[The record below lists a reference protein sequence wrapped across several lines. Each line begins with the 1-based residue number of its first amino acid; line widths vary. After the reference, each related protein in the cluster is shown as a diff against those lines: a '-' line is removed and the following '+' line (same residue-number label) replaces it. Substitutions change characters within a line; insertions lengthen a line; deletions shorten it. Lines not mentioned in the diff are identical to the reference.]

1 MNNRNQRTGLL
12 LWKINERQQGEKT
25 IESEW
30 SDMPAFLSNLTKFYG
45 TGEKNEAGQNLEEFL
60 ELYDPRKYETPSN
73 TTDAVIFA
81 YEGEKCDSID
91 GLKVLLVKRSN
102 HPSIGYWALPGGF
115 ANMRENLDETARR
128 ELEEETGVKGLV
140 MEQLATYGDYDRDPR
155 TRVITTAY
163 MAVVPENAVKVQAGD
178 DAADAVWC
186 EVSLE
191 GIVEDRDYFSENCE
205 ENNQALE
212 KIHHYRLHIKNESR
226 GLDTEAKV
234 VQTIRGNLV
243 REEHFQ
249 VEKTGEIAVD
259 HSAII
264 VQALL
269 TLKKR
274 L

>member
-1 MNNRNQRTGLL
+1 
-12 LWKINERQQGEKT
+12 
-25 IESEW
+25 
-30 SDMPAFLSNLTKFYG
+30 MPAFLDDLTKFYG
-45 TGEKNEAGQNLEEFL
+45 TGEENEAGQNLEEFL

-115 ANMRENLDETARR
+115 TNMRENLDETARR
-128 ELEEETGVKGLV
+128 ELEEETGVEGLV

-178 DAADAVWC
+178 DAADAAWC
-186 EVSLE
+186 EVRIKEMQSH
-191 GIVEDRDYFSENCE
+191 RY
-205 ENNQALE
+205 
-212 KIHHYRLHIKNESR
+212 KLHVKNVSKS
-226 GLDTEAKV
+226 LDTEAEV
-234 VQTIRGNLV
+234 VHTIRGDLV
-243 REEHFQ
+243 REEHFR
-249 VEKTGEIAVD
+249 VEKSGKIAVD

-269 TLKKR
+269 KLKKR

>member
-1 MNNRNQRTGLL
+1 MT
-12 LWKINERQQGEKT
+12 
-25 IESEW
+25 
-30 SDMPAFLSNLTKFYG
+30 AFLNDLSKFYG
-45 TGEKNEAGQNLEEFL
+45 TGEKNAAGQNLEEFL

-81 YEGEKCDSID
+81 YEGEACKSVE
-91 GLKVLLVKRSN
+91 GLKILLVKRSN

-186 EVSLE
+186 EVNLSKISEEGRDNCLKYCGGSETDLE
-191 GIVEDRDYFSENCE
+191 TQMESHRYKLHVEN
-205 ENNQALE
+205 
-212 KIHHYRLHIKNESR
+212 KSR
-226 GLDTEAKV
+226 GLDTEAEV
-234 VQTIRGNLV
+234 MQTIRGNLV

-249 VEKTGEIAVD
+249 VEKAGEIAVD

-269 TLKKR
+269 KLKKR

>member
-1 MNNRNQRTGLL
+1 MT
-12 LWKINERQQGEKT
+12 
-25 IESEW
+25 
-30 SDMPAFLSNLTKFYG
+30 AFLNDFSKFYG

-81 YEGEKCDSID
+81 YEGESCDSID

-140 MEQLATYGDYDRDPR
+140 MEQIATYGDYDRDPR

-163 MAVVPENAVKVQAGD
+163 MAVVPENAVKVQ
-178 DAADAVWC
+178 
-186 EVSLE
+186 
-191 GIVEDRDYFSENCE
+191 
-205 ENNQALE
+205 
-212 KIHHYRLHIKNESR
+212 
-226 GLDTEAKV
+226 
-234 VQTIRGNLV
+234 TIRGDLV

-249 VEKTGEIAVD
+249 VEKAGEIAVD

>member
-1 MNNRNQRTGLL
+1 MT
-12 LWKINERQQGEKT
+12 
-25 IESEW
+25 
-30 SDMPAFLSNLTKFYG
+30 AFLNDFSKFYG

-81 YEGEKCDSID
+81 YEGESCDSID
-91 GLKVLLVKRSN
+91 GLKVLLIKRSN

-140 MEQLATYGDYDRDPR
+140 MEQIATYGDYDRDPR

-186 EVSLE
+186 EVNLQGVSTE
-191 GIVEDRDYFSENCE
+191 ERENDLKCYGG
-205 ENNQALE
+205 AVSDPE
-212 KIHHYRLHIKNESR
+212 KQMEYHYKLHVKNVSR
-226 GLDTEAKV
+226 GLDTEAEV
-234 VQTIRGNLV
+234 VQTIRGELV

-249 VEKTGEIAVD
+249 VEKAGEIAVD

>member
-1 MNNRNQRTGLL
+1 
-12 LWKINERQQGEKT
+12 
-25 IESEW
+25 
-30 SDMPAFLSNLTKFYG
+30 MPAFLNNLTKFYG
-45 TGEKNEAGQNLEEFL
+45 TGENNEAGQNLEEFL
-60 ELYDPRKYETPSN
+60 DLYDSRKYETPSN

-81 YEGEKCDSID
+81 YEGETCDSID

-191 GIVEDRDYFSENCE
+191 EMCE
-205 ENNQALE
+205 ESEQ
-212 KIHHYRLHIKNESR
+212 HHYRLHVKNKSR
-226 GLDTEAKV
+226 SLDTEAEV
-234 VQTIRGNLV
+234 MQTIRGNLV

-249 VEKTGEIAVD
+249 VEKTGKIAVD

>member
-1 MNNRNQRTGLL
+1 MT
-12 LWKINERQQGEKT
+12 
-25 IESEW
+25 
-30 SDMPAFLSNLTKFYG
+30 AFLNDFSKFYG

-81 YEGEKCDSID
+81 YEGESCDSID

-128 ELEEETGVKGLV
+128 ELE
-140 MEQLATYGDYDRDPR
+140 DYDRDPR

-186 EVSLE
+186 EVNLQGVSTE
-191 GIVEDRDYFSENCE
+191 ERENDLKCYGG
-205 ENNQALE
+205 AVSDPE
-212 KIHHYRLHIKNESR
+212 KQMEYHYKLHVKNVSR
-226 GLDTEAKV
+226 GLDTEAEV
-234 VQTIRGNLV
+234 VQTIRGELV

-249 VEKTGEIAVD
+249 VEKAGEIAVD

>member
-1 MNNRNQRTGLL
+1 MT
-12 LWKINERQQGEKT
+12 
-25 IESEW
+25 
-30 SDMPAFLSNLTKFYG
+30 AFLNDFSKFYG

-81 YEGEKCDSID
+81 YEGESCDSID

-140 MEQLATYGDYDRDPR
+140 MEQIATYGDYDRDPR

-163 MAVVPENAVKVQAGD
+163 MAVVPEKQMEYHYKLHVKNV
-178 DAADAVWC
+178 
-186 EVSLE
+186 
-191 GIVEDRDYFSENCE
+191 
-205 ENNQALE
+205 
-212 KIHHYRLHIKNESR
+212 SR
-226 GLDTEAKV
+226 GLDTEAEV
-234 VQTIRGNLV
+234 VQTIRGELV

-249 VEKTGEIAVD
+249 VEKAGEIAVD

>member
-1 MNNRNQRTGLL
+1 MT
-12 LWKINERQQGEKT
+12 
-25 IESEW
+25 
-30 SDMPAFLSNLTKFYG
+30 AFLNDFSKFYG

-81 YEGEKCDSID
+81 YEGESCDSID

-163 MAVVPENAVKVQAGD
+163 MAVVPENAVKVQAGEND
-178 DAADAVWC
+178 LKCYGGAV
-186 EVSLE
+186 S
-191 GIVEDRDYFSENCE
+191 DSEKQME
-205 ENNQALE
+205 Y
-212 KIHHYRLHIKNESR
+212 HYKLHVKNVSR
-226 GLDTEAKV
+226 GLDTEAEV
-234 VQTIRGNLV
+234 VQTLSGELV

-249 VEKTGEIAVD
+249 VEKAGEIAVD

>member
-1 MNNRNQRTGLL
+1 MT
-12 LWKINERQQGEKT
+12 
-25 IESEW
+25 
-30 SDMPAFLSNLTKFYG
+30 AFLNDFSKFYG

-81 YEGEKCDSID
+81 YEGESCDSID

-140 MEQLATYGDYDRDPR
+140 MEQIATYGDYDRDPR

-163 MAVVPENAVKVQAGD
+163 MAVVPENAVKVQGVSTEEREND
-178 DAADAVWC
+178 LKCYGGAV
-186 EVSLE
+186 S
-191 GIVEDRDYFSENCE
+191 DP
-205 ENNQALE
+205 E
-212 KIHHYRLHIKNESR
+212 KQMEYHYKLHVKNVSR
-226 GLDTEAKV
+226 GLDTEAEV
-234 VQTIRGNLV
+234 VQTIRGELV

-249 VEKTGEIAVD
+249 VEKAGEIAVD

>member
-1 MNNRNQRTGLL
+1 MT
-12 LWKINERQQGEKT
+12 
-25 IESEW
+25 
-30 SDMPAFLSNLTKFYG
+30 AFLNDFSKFYG

-60 ELYDPRKYETPSN
+60 ELYDPRKYETP
-73 TTDAVIFA
+73 DAVIFA
-81 YEGEKCDSID
+81 YEGESCDSID
-91 GLKVLLVKRSN
+91 RLKVLLVKRSN

-186 EVSLE
+186 EVNLQ
-191 GIVEDRDYFSENCE
+191 GINTEERKNGFKCCGGTTSDSEKQME
-205 ENNQALE
+205 Y
-212 KIHHYRLHIKNESR
+212 HYKLHVKNASR
-226 GLDTEAKV
+226 GLDTEAEV
-234 VQTIRGNLV
+234 MQTIRGNLV

-249 VEKTGEIAVD
+249 VEKAGEIAVD

>member
-1 MNNRNQRTGLL
+1 MT
-12 LWKINERQQGEKT
+12 
-25 IESEW
+25 
-30 SDMPAFLSNLTKFYG
+30 AFLNDLTKFYG
-45 TGEKNEAGQNLEEFL
+45 IGEKNAAGQDLEEFL
-60 ELYDPRKYETPSN
+60 DGYDPRKYETPSN

-81 YEGEKCDSID
+81 YEGTTCESLEQ
-91 GLKVLLVKRSN
+91 LKILMVKRSN

-128 ELEEETGVKGLV
+128 ELEEETGVAGLV

-163 MAVVPENAVKVQAGD
+163 MAVVPIDEVKVQAGD

-186 EVSLE
+186 EIELKE
-191 GIVEDRDYFSENCE
+191 KELKEIELRDAGERMY
-205 ENNQALE
+205 L
-212 KIHHYRLHIKNESR
+212 LHVKNESR
-226 GLDTEAKV
+226 GLDTEAEV
-234 VQTIRGNLV
+234 RYSCRGDLV

-249 VEKTGEIAVD
+249 VQKSGMIAVD
-259 HSAII
+259 HAAII

-269 TLKKR
+269 KLKKR